1 MALKA
6 LMLKR
11 KIDDAEAQLKQLKE
25 SDAEFEQREKQLEDS
40 IAEAESEEEKS
51 LVEDEIEKFETE
63 AEAHREKIR
72 GIENDVANW
81 KKELA
86 DLEKAGERKKEE
98 NVMGAQAVT
107 PGAERELPRSS
118 MEYRTAFRD
127 FVVRGVK
134 SDILEYQKRED
145 ATGTSTDLGVLIPET
160 VMQEIVKGVAKV
172 YGQLYGRV
180 RKTNLKGGV
189 KYPIGSFTAV
199 FNRITESTVS
209 DRQDAGGATG
219 YISFGYKIGEI
230 RLARTLLQ
238 AVLSVPV
245 FEQEFA
251 KVISEAYV
259 KAMDIEIMSG
269 AEADNECVGILTEA
283 AALNSKIPATNII
296 EFTADEAADW
306 KEWQKK
312 LFAKIPLGMRAERPE
327 FAMTAATYESVIKTL
342 ADDQNH
348 PVYAETFNPVD
359 GSEKATFKGKEV
371 IFVEN
376 DCLKDFDAAT
386 DGQYFGMYWVP
397 QKAYAI
403 NSNMEFTVVDYF
415 DHETNQWVKKAL
427 VINDGKVLDGAY
439 IYLLKKKVAAAAD
452 SDSDS
457 DPVVPE
463 G

>member
-1 MALKA
+1 
-6 LMLKR
+6 
-11 KIDDAEAQLKQLKE
+11 
-25 SDAEFEQREKQLEDS
+25 
-40 IAEAESEEEKS
+40 
-51 LVEDEIEKFETE
+51 
-63 AEAHREKIR
+63 
-72 GIENDVANW
+72 
-81 KKELA
+81 
-86 DLEKAGERKKEE
+86 
-98 NVMGAQAVT
+98 MGAQAVT

-312 LFAKIPLGMRAERPE
+312 LFA
-327 FAMTAATYESVIKTL
+327 
-342 ADDQNH
+342 N
-348 PVYAETFNPVD
+348 D

>member
-11 KIDDAEAQLKQLKE
+11 KIDDAKKALDELRKK
-25 SDAEFEQREKQLEDS
+25 DAEFETR
-40 IAEAESEEEKS
+40 EAELRTSIDEAETDEEKTTVEEEI
-51 LVEDEIEKFETE
+51 DKFD
-63 AEAHREKIR
+63 A
-72 GIENDVANW
+72 D
-81 KKELA
+81 KKEHDEKVA
-86 DLEKAGERKKEE
+86 GLEKACEDLEAELDELEKK
-98 NVMGAQAVT
+98 
-107 PGAERELPRSS
+107 PAEAPAARNDGKVEMEVRDMPRNS
-118 MEYRTAFRD
+118 MEYREAFMN
-127 FVVRGVK
+127 FVTKGTK
-134 SDILEYQKRED
+134 SDILEYQQRSDE
-145 ATGTSTDLGVLIPET
+145 AGTSSDLGVLIPET
-160 VMQEIVKGVAKV
+160 VMQEIIKGVTKV
-172 YGQLYGRV
+172 HGQLYGRV

-189 KYPIGSFTAV
+189 KYPIGSFSAT
-199 FNRITESTVS
+199 FNRITESTTS
-209 DRQDAGGATG
+209 YRQDAGGVTG
-219 YISFGYKIGEI
+219 YVAFGYKIGEI

-251 KVISEAYV
+251 KVVAEAYV

-269 AEADNECVGILTEA
+269 AEASNQCVGILTEA
-283 AALNSKIPATNII
+283 AALNSRIPAANII

-312 LFAKIPLGMRAERPE
+312 LFAKIPLSMRAERPE
-327 FAMTAATYESVIKTL
+327 FAMTAATYEGVIKTL

-371 IFVEN
+371 VFVEN

-439 IYLLKKKVAAAAD
+439 IYLLKKKVAAAN
-452 SDSDS
+452 SGS
-457 DPVVPE
+457 E
-463 G
+463 GGSGATTG